1 MGGLLRNQPVGASR
15 GVGSSGPGRV
25 TLRPSRPGAGRPR
38 PRLRRLVERRLLLA
52 GLHLL
57 VILGLL
63 ASLALSLLAGR
74 YFTRGVETGEA
85 GSAIPYTDLNPLGVN
100 TFLQDEPDPEN
111 VRRTL
116 DMIAAAGFTFIRQP
130 FFWYEIE
137 PQPDVYW
144 DAKWN
149 VSTWEK
155 YDRIVELANERG
167 LEIIARLDKPP
178 RWAREGQ
185 PNLDQFPDGP
195 PTRVEDYTDF
205 VAAVVSRYRGKIR
218 YIQIWNEPNLQG
230 EWGGQ
235 PIDPAAFTELLKAAY
250 IAAKRAN
257 PEVVVLMPGLAP
269 TDQTGPENLSDLLF
283 LQGMYD
289 AGAAHYFDI
298 ATAMVYGYGYSP
310 YDRRVG
316 FARNNFSRV
325 IQFREI
331 MVRNGDADKPI
342 WAVEY
347 AWVSLPEGWQGRPSV
362 WGEPVSEGEQARYL
376 YHGYLRAQR
385 EWPWMGVMCVWYFR
399 WPIPPDDPVN
409 WPDPTRGF
417 AIVNWDFTPRPAYDV
432 LARARPVLDRA
443 WTGVYLADSRY
454 LEHDGGWRLEESGAG
469 PLLRPERGGETIRIR
484 FGGPRLDLLLN
495 GPGDG
500 FAVTIDGEPP
510 RDLPHDEQGRAIV
523 RSEAAGTTRIT
534 VASGLK
540 DGPHV
545 AELTA
550 LTGGASSAALAG
562 YAVVRPSLVAEAL
575 PLVIGAIGVGLA
587 LNLASLGLNLR
598 HPPARPG
605 RAGGR

>member
-1 MGGLLRNQPVGASR
+1 LRNEPVGASR
-15 GVGSSGPGRV
+15 GVAPSVPNRV
-25 TLRPSRPGAGRPR
+25 TLRPSQPGAGRPR
-38 PRLRRLVERRLLLA
+38 PRVRRLVERRLLLA

-74 YFTRGVETGEA
+74 YFTRGVETAEA
-85 GSAIPYTDLNPLGVN
+85 GSTIPYTDLNPLGVN
-100 TFLQDEPDPEN
+100 TFLQDEPDPEK

-116 DMIAAAGFTFIRQP
+116 DMIAAGGFTFIRQP

-144 DAKWN
+144 DAKWK

-195 PTRVEDYTDF
+195 PTRVEDYADF
-205 VAAVVSRYRGKIR
+205 VATVVSRYRGKIR

-283 LQGMYD
+283 FQGMYD
-289 AGAAHYFDI
+289 AGAADYFDI

-325 IQFREI
+325 IQLREI

-362 WGEPVSEGEQARYL
+362 WGEPVSEEEQARYL
-376 YHGYLRAQR
+376 YQGYLRAQR

-432 LARARPVLDRA
+432 LARARPMLDRA

-454 LEHDGGWRLEESGAG
+454 LEHDGGWQREEDDAV
-469 PLLRPERGGETIRIR
+469 PLLRPERAGETIRIR

-495 GPGDG
+495 GPGEG
-500 FAVTIDGEPP
+500 FAVTIDGQSPP
-510 RDLPHDEQGRAIV
+510 GLPRDEQGRAIV
-523 RSEAAGTTRIT
+523 RPETAGMSRIT
-534 VASGLK
+534 VASGLE

-550 LTGGASSAALAG
+550 LAGVEGSAALAG
-562 YAVVRPSLVAEAL
+562 FAVVRPSPVAEAL

-605 RAGGR
+605 RSGGR